1 MEAANT
7 QLKLSQLR
15 YKGDIKAYF
24 TEF

>member
-1 MEAANT
+1 MKAANA